1 MNVYTILRRLAT
13 ASSIGGL
20 LMVII
25 GIDILVSGELRS
37 LVVLGN
43 ERYIVGGVFIIV
55 GFLVLVM
62 SVIGEKKNRKSM
74 GSDSIDL

>member
-62 SVIGEKKNRKSM
+62 SVIGEKKNQ
-74 GSDSIDL
+74 

>member
-43 ERYIVGGVFIIV
+43 ERYIVGGVFIII

-62 SVIGEKKNRKSM
+62 SVIGEKKNQ
-74 GSDSIDL
+74 

>member
-1 MNVYTILRRLAT
+1 
-13 ASSIGGL
+13 
-20 LMVII
+20 MVII

-43 ERYIVGGVFIIV
+43 ERYIVGGVFIII

-62 SVIGEKKNRKSM
+62 SVIGEKKNQ
-74 GSDSIDL
+74 